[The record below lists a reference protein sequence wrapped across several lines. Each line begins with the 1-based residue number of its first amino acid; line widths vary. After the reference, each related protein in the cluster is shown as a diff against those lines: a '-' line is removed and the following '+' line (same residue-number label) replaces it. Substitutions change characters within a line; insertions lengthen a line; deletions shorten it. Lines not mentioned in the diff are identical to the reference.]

1 MNLSTWFAT
10 MNESLDN
17 VVLLMTNRGV
27 DLYVN
32 EDSKIFVGVKLSW
45 F

>member
-1 MNLSTWFAT
+1 

-17 VVLLMTNRGV
+17 VVLVMLVFMTNRGV

-32 EDSKIFVGVKLSW
+32 EDSKVFVGAKLS
-45 F
+45 